1 MALPLRCPCVALVLP
16 LRHSG
21 SDDTTALS
29 TLPLPIPTKQYRLLL
44 VRSLISIFF
53 TPPAINMLMIAAGLL
68 LIYRMRRTGM
78 LLCVAGLVSLWLL
91 ATPIVSTALGRV
103 IEAYPALDISSLP
116 DTSKLAMV
124 VAGSS
129 HFDFADE
136 YGVATPIE
144 SGLVRLH
151 YAANLHNRTGLRVLL
166 TGGPTNKAQK
176 IHAEVLAESLS
187 SQFGIEAKWIE
198 KKSATTWQNA
208 AFSAEILQS
217 EGIDTIVLVTQAYH
231 MRRAAMLFELA
242 GFTVI
247 AAPTQLSP
255 NFPWHDWK
263 YWMPTP
269 DALQLST
276 LVFHE
281 TLGLLWYLFVSPVE
295 SQFENEVTL
304 GG

>member
-1 MALPLRCPCVALVLP
+1 MALPLRCSCIALALL
-16 LRHSG
+16 LRYSE

-129 HFDFADE
+129 HFCLLYTSPSPRD
-136 YGVATPIE
+136 AT
-144 SGLVRLH
+144 
-151 YAANLHNRTGLRVLL
+151 
-166 TGGPTNKAQK
+166 
-176 IHAEVLAESLS
+176 LS
-187 SQFGIEAKWIE
+187 RMPS
-198 KKSATTWQNA
+198 SA
-208 AFSAEILQS
+208 
-217 EGIDTIVLVTQAYH
+217 
-231 MRRAAMLFELA
+231 
-242 GFTVI
+242 
-247 AAPTQLSP
+247 
-255 NFPWHDWK
+255 
-263 YWMPTP
+263 
-269 DALQLST
+269 
-276 LVFHE
+276 
-281 TLGLLWYLFVSPVE
+281 
-295 SQFENEVTL
+295 
-304 GG
+304 